1 MDWEK
6 VQRTLKKRH
15 YDTIGALIDDLRLI
29 FTNAEK
35 YNSNHKGKDTVSG
48 RAYDAA
54 EIMSAKLETAIN
66 KLLLSVSDR
75 LERERIDH
83 ANAEREIEAIERAEE
98 AEIRA
103 TWKKQS
109 EAGGEAPGSSAA
121 PEQQQPRG
129 DMLQQQ
135 RTRIV
140 RRLSQRRQDMD
151 FDIPA
156 FDEEDDGQHERSYF
170 EVVKFQKA
178 RFEKQR
184 QELSKMRKVSASI
197 GVTTLKRLLQRRIA
211 NEELKRQAAALKAAG
226 HPSAETVPTPNKEEE
241 EATGRSMDQAS
252 AVLGELEK
260 EGRKPLQISFAAP
273 KPKKK
278 TTTPRKLKRALQGF

>member
-1 MDWEK
+1 M
-6 VQRTLKKRH
+6 QRTFKKRH
-15 YDTIGALIDDLRLI
+15 YDTIAALIDDLRLI

-109 EAGGEAPGSSAA
+109 EAGGEAPGSAAA
-121 PEQQQPRG
+121 PEQQQTRG

-135 RTRIV
+135 QQRFRIV
-140 RRLSQRRQDMD
+140 RRLSQKRQDMD

-197 GVTTLKRLLQRRIA
+197 GVSSLTRLLQRRIA
-211 NEELKRQAAALKAAG
+211 NEELKRQAAASIAAG
-226 HPSAETVPTPNKEEE
+226 NPSAETVPTPNKEEE
-241 EATGRSMDQAS
+241 EATGRSLDQAS

-260 EGRKPLQISFAAP
+260 EGRKPLQISLAAP

-278 TTTPRKLKRALQGF
+278 TTTGKRKRALQGF